1 MFKIL
6 TTTVRLCLILKA
18 MGVRCILQ
26 HPLVSKKQV
35 GRSSADT
42 KVSSGLLFHVCYMYV
57 VVLKA

>member
-1 MFKIL
+1 
-6 TTTVRLCLILKA
+6 

-26 HPLVSKKQV
+26 HPLVSEKQV

-57 VVLKA
+57 VVLKAWLEHPVSVTVRP